1 MKLNRFSGNLL
12 TTLLTLVTPF
22 SAGARG
28 GGSDGGGNLQ
38 EIDFKYR
45 STAIER
51 LITTHSQ
58 LVQKTLGVDGSKIV
72 TAIQSTFSEC
82 SKGPFVELMKKENK
96 LFWFDSKS
104 NTIYLDCE
112 RYFAAVTTQPETVV
126 RGLIVHEYARK
137 AEGES
142 TDYRISRHSQE
153 LFEELAKA
161 DPNSR
166 ENMPQR
172 FAEIFNIGLSVSDY
186 ARSADNELLALSH
199 ELRKN
204 RAFCTEKEKKWYGMF
219 WANFNDPRCA
229 IYRRSTHLNN
239 KRMLENIHPDFDDH
253 GRAEYVPYLDWYV
266 YRDQRETKIK
276 NQYTP
281 ELEKVRAQADA
292 KLLEIARDRSRT
304 PLERSVAVA
313 VRAVVRQKGA
323 PSRILLCAGEN
334 NTGFEFPSY
343 NYCGTGS
350 TSLNNEYENTMAFL
364 AFYISD
370 WMVETG
376 GDLTTYRE
384 FELTLQVSDLGR
396 KVDHAIQLAS
406 RAMATAASTQEG
418 VRIAD
423 KRWTIASSAFWGG
436 VLTYLAWPTLV
447 R

>member
-1 MKLNRFSGNLL
+1 MKLHRFSERLV
-12 TTLLTLVTPF
+12 TTLLTLVAPF

-28 GGSDGGGNLQ
+28 GGSDGGGNLE

-51 LITTHSQ
+51 LITTHPQ
-58 LVQKTLGVDGSKIV
+58 QVQKILGVDGSKIV

-104 NTIYLDCE
+104 NTIYLDCGN
-112 RYFAAVTTQPETVV
+112 YFGAVTNQPESVV

-166 ENMPQR
+166 ENMPKR
-172 FAEIFNIGLSVSDY
+172 FAEIFNIGLSVLDY
-186 ARSADNELLALSH
+186 SRDVDRELIALAHDLG
-199 ELRKN
+199 KN
-204 RAFCTEKEKKWYGMF
+204 RAFCIQKERAIIGFY
-219 WANFNDPRCA
+219 WANFDDPRCA

-239 KRMLENIHPDFDDH
+239 KGMLSQIHPDGDDH
-253 GRAEYVPYLDWYV
+253 GRAEYVPSLDYYV
-266 YRDQRETKIK
+266 YRDQRATKIK
-276 NQYTP
+276 NQYAV
-281 ELEKVRAQADA
+281 ELEKVRAQADS
-292 KLLEIARDRSRT
+292 KLLEITRDRSRT

-323 PSRILLCAGEN
+323 PSSILLCAGEHN
-334 NTGFEFPSY
+334 IGFQFVERS
-343 NYCGTGS
+343 CS
-350 TSLNNEYENTMAFL
+350 ESDYEDTMAFL

-370 WMVETG
+370 WMFETG

-384 FELTLQVSDLGR
+384 FELALQVNGLSKR
-396 KVDHAIQLAS
+396 VDYAISLAS
-406 RAMATAASTQEG
+406 RAMAAAANSKEG
-418 VRIAD
+418 VSRAD